1 MLKKILIYNS
11 GGGLGDAIQLFPLI
25 LSLKNHFKSGHFYY
39 LGAHENHFLNKLK
52 DFNVNIKTLDLGLKY
67 FGFRWWHLFKAKSRF
82 FELNLEKFDLIID
95 LQSKLRNTLILK
107 RIPSVN
113 FYSSTFNYNFCS
125 LKKDYLSNN
134 NISQK
139 TILNLEKLLDVNIKK
154 VDFSLDNLNQI
165 YINEA
170 KKLLPGSNYIGFS
183 ITQGNEYRK
192 KSWPLENFIILAK
205 KIEEMKKIPVFFVE
219 KKNIEIINQ
228 IKSKVPNSLFPE
240 HNSDLVC
247 PALVTALSSRLEKG
261 ITIDNGVMHMMSLA
275 KVPMIVLFGPTN
287 SEKFAPNHENVVIL
301 DSNKLYKTSDIS
313 KIQVEDLLKYIN

>member
-11 GGGLGDAIQLFPLI
+11 GGGLGDTIQLFPLI
-25 LSLKNHFKSGHFYY
+25 LSLKNHFKSSDFYY
-39 LGAHENHFLNKLK
+39 LGAHKNHFIGKLK
-52 DFNVNIKTLDLGLKY
+52 KYNIDIKTLDLGLKY
-67 FGFRWWHLFKAKSRF
+67 FGFRWWHLLKAKSRF
-82 FELNLEKFDLIID
+82 LELNLEKFDLIID

-139 TILNLEKLLDVNIKK
+139 TILNLEKLLDVNIQK

-205 KIEEMKKIPVFFVE
+205 KIVEMNKIPVFFVE
-219 KKNIEIINQ
+219 KENIEIINQ

-261 ITIDNGVMHMMSLA
+261 ISIDNGVMHMMSLA

-287 SEKFAPNHENVVIL
+287 SEKFAPSHENTVIL
-301 DSNKLYKTSDIS
+301 DSNKLYKTNDIS
-313 KIQVEDLLKYIN
+313 KIKIEDLLKHIN

>member
-11 GGGLGDAIQLFPLI
+11 GGGLGDAIQLFSLI
-25 LSLKNHFKSGHFYY
+25 LSLKNHFKSGDFYY
-39 LGAHENHFLNKLK
+39 LGSHENHFLNKLK
-52 DFNVNIKTLDLGLKY
+52 DFNVNIKTLDLSLKY
-67 FGFRWWHLFKAKSRF
+67 FGFRWWHLFKVRSRF
-82 FELNLEKFDLIID
+82 FKLNLEKFDLIID

-139 TILNLEKLLDVNIKK
+139 TILNLGKLLDVNIKK

-170 KKLLPGSNYIGFS
+170 KKLLPGNNYIGFS

-219 KKNIEIINQ
+219 KENIEIINQ

-261 ITIDNGVMHMMSLA
+261 ISIDNGVMHMMSLA

-287 SEKFAPNHENVVIL
+287 SEKFAPSHENTVIL